1 LYVILL
7 HNYNIIEV
15 PMPTAKVIRID
26 DEVWAELQKRARP
39 LEDTPN
45 SVLRRVFGLP
55 EEGTETDKTDIRITK
70 LLEAVEEL
78 VGETPQVCRGRKDY
92 SFLSK
97 TEEVVA
103 CIRPQQQRLRI
114 ETRKETAL
122 KLGLSGWHRERA
134 KGFFGEP
141 SVRWHIPDGD
151 DAAYQQAA
159 RLLEKLW
166 LPHA

>member
-1 LYVILL
+1 
-7 HNYNIIEV
+7 
-15 PMPTAKVIRID
+15 MPTAKAIRID

-55 EEGTETDKTDIRITK
+55 EERAETDQTDIRITK
-70 LLEAVEEL
+70 LLESVEES
-78 VGETPQVCRGRKDY
+78 VGETLKVCRGRKDY

-103 CIRPQQQRLRI
+103 CVRPQQQKLRV

-122 KLGLSGWHRERA
+122 KLGLSGWDRERK
-134 KGFFGEP
+134 KGFFGER
-141 SVRWHIPDGD
+141 SVRWYIPDGD
-151 DAAYQQAA
+151 EVAYQQAA
-159 RLLEKLW
+159 GLLEKLW
-166 LPHA
+166 LSDP

>member
-1 LYVILL
+1 
-7 HNYNIIEV
+7 
-15 PMPTAKVIRID
+15 MPAAKVIRID

-55 EEGTETDKTDIRITK
+55 EEGAETGKTDIRISE
-70 LLEAVEEL
+70 LLELVQES
-78 VGETPQVCRGRKDY
+78 VGETPQVCRVRKDY

-114 ETRKETAL
+114 ETRKETAQ
-122 KLGLSGWHRERA
+122 KMGLSDWDRERT
-134 KGFFGEP
+134 KGFFGGP
-141 SVRWHIPDGD
+141 SVRWYIPDGD

-159 RLLEKLW
+159 GLLEKLW

>member
-1 LYVILL
+1 MA
-7 HNYNIIEV
+7 
-15 PMPTAKVIRID
+15 PAKVIRID

-55 EEGTETDKTDIRITK
+55 EEGSESDRTDIRITK
-70 LLEAVEEL
+70 LLESLEKS
-78 VGETPQVCRGRKDY
+78 VGETPKVCRGRKDF

-103 CIRPQQQRLRI
+103 CIRPQKQRLRI

-122 KLGLSGWHRERA
+122 KMSLSGWDRERT

-141 SVRWHIPDGD
+141 SVRWYIPDGD

-159 RLLEKLW
+159 ELLEKLW
-166 LPHA
+166 LSQA

>member
-1 LYVILL
+1 
-7 HNYNIIEV
+7 
-15 PMPTAKVIRID
+15 
-26 DEVWAELQKRARP
+26 
-39 LEDTPN
+39 
-45 SVLRRVFGLP
+45 
-55 EEGTETDKTDIRITK
+55 
-70 LLEAVEEL
+70 
-78 VGETPQVCRGRKDY
+78 VCRGRKDY

-159 RLLEKLW
+159 GLLEKLW
-166 LPHA
+166 LSHP